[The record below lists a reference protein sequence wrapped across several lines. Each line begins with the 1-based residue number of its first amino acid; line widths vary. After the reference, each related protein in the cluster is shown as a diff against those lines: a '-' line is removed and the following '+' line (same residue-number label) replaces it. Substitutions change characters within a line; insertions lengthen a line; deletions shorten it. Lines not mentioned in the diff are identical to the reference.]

1 MIYGLPKTVG
11 CRRWTAE
18 RRLPVQQ
25 SWLSWMA
32 CGSFLKWEPWR
43 ILPCRR
49 LVIFGTNPMAF
60 IYIYIHIDNRSNRSW
75 STKGLQNIF
84 EQTVL
89 VPWGIVSYKHIVMF
103 TMIVMIASII
113 MTVASVTMIVIMN
126 SMYYG
131 TILIIIDLYCV
142 SAICFPAIY
151 WLVGFLMNSSGR
163 FPLGTS
169 AQSKS

>member
-1 MIYGLPKTVG
+1 MASPRLLVAGD
-11 CRRWTAE
+11 E
-18 RRLPVQQ
+18 RRRGAFQ
-25 SWLSWMA
+25 SSRVGWVGWPAVPSLSESRGEFSLVVDW
-32 CGSFLKWEPWR
+32 SFLGQIPW
-43 ILPCRR
+43 PSY
-49 LVIFGTNPMAF
+49 

-151 WLVGFLMNSSGR
+151 WLVGFLMNASGR